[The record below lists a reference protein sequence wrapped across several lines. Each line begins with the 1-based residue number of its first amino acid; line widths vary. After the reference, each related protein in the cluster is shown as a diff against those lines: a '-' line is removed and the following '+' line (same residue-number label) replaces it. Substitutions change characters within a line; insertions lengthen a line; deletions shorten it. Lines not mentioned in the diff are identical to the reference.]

1 MEKGDRKREKRQE
14 KGKSTIR
21 FQYSLTR
28 WASFLWS
35 PEEDEDGEEEKKVAE
50 VTHPQSPRGRGEVWL
65 RREVR
70 GSQVPLTATPSLH
83 PPLHP
88 FTTTPPP
95 THSAHTPTSP
105 TLPQTLIPPQPPTLT
120 SFFPPPPPPPSHHPP
135 APSLPRPHPLSSH
148 HHPSAPALS
157 GPHSTP
163 SPPPGPHLAPP
174 YPHPHLLILN
184 PTPWHPL
191 FSIRQTWIPPRELP

>member
-120 SFFPPPPPPPSHHPP
+120 SFFPPPPPPPSHHLHPLPLFRAPTPSALTITPQPP
-135 APSLPRPHPLSSH
+135 PSQAPTPPHHHHQGPTWPHLTPTLTSSSLTPRPDTPF
-148 HHPSAPALS
+148 SA
-157 GPHSTP
+157 
-163 SPPPGPHLAPP
+163 
-174 YPHPHLLILN
+174 
-184 PTPWHPL
+184 
-191 FSIRQTWIPPRELP
+191 